1 MTEKKKKVA
10 TKKKKVATKKVTKV
24 AKVDDDFI
32 DPVPAKVPEKIE
44 DLVRPIAEK
53 SATQSTT
60 YKNVSQLIVV
70 VGRFKFLP
78 NEAKV
83 LHHKYLNELHEKK
96 LKRLVEFDMLKKV
109 S

>member
-1 MTEKKKKVA
+1 M
-10 TKKKKVATKKVTKV
+10 
-24 AKVDDDFI
+24 
-32 DPVPAKVPEKIE
+32 
-44 DLVRPIAEK
+44 RPIAEK
-53 SATQSTT
+53 PTAQSTT

-83 LHHKYLNELHEKK
+83 LHHKYLNEMHEKK

>member
-1 MTEKKKKVA
+1 MTEKKEKVA
-10 TKKKKVATKKVTKV
+10 TKKKATKKVKKV
-24 AKVDDDFI
+24 VKVDDDFI
-32 DPVPAKVPEKIE
+32 DPVPPKMPEKIE
-44 DLVRPIAEK
+44 DLVKPRAGKLSTEK
-53 SATQSTT
+53 TT

-83 LHHKYLNELHEKK
+83 LHHKYLSELHEKK

>member
-10 TKKKKVATKKVTKV
+10 TKKKATKKVKKV

-32 DPVPAKVPEKIE
+32 DPVPPKTPEKIE

-53 SATQSTT
+53 PASQSTT

-83 LHHKYLNELHEKK
+83 LHHKYLNEMHEKK

>member
-10 TKKKKVATKKVTKV
+10 TKKKATKKVKKV
-24 AKVDDDFI
+24 VKVDDDFI
-32 DPVPAKVPEKIE
+32 DPVPPKTPEKIE

-53 SATQSTT
+53 PTAQSTT

>member
-10 TKKKKVATKKVTKV
+10 TKKKATKKVKKV
-24 AKVDDDFI
+24 VKVDDDFI
-32 DPVPAKVPEKIE
+32 DPVPTKMPEKIE
-44 DLVRPIAEK
+44 DLVKPRAGKLSTEK
-53 SATQSTT
+53 TT

-83 LHHKYLNELHEKK
+83 LHHKYLSELHEKK